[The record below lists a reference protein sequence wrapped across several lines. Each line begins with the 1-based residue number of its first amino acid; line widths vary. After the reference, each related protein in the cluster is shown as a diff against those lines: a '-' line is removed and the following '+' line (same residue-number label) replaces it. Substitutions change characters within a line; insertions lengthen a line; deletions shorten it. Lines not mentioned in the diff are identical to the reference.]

1 MTVEA
6 WSEIRSSEMRG
17 IRHVLR
23 AGAGYVSKGAQ
34 WMDSLVPL
42 QPRSP
47 MNSRAG
53 VLMWSRRYPA
63 SPTSSA
69 ESSRH
74 KIVFPAA
81 LELDQTCD

>member
-34 WMDSLVPL
+34 WMDSLVP
-42 QPRSP
+42 P
-47 MNSRAG
+47 MNYSRAG